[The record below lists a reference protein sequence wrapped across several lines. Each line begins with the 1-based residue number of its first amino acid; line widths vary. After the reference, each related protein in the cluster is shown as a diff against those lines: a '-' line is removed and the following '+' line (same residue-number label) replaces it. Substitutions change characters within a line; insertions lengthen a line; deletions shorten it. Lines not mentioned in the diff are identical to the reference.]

1 MALTHRIKP
10 GSKVSLDDIDPDD
23 TGPYRGKDDPKAQ
36 QQLAEDVE
44 RLKAL
49 QERLYAEGKQ
59 ALLVIL
65 QAMDAGG
72 KDGTL
77 RHVVGPLDSRSVHVV
92 AFKAPSDEER
102 GHDFLWRVHAHAPR
116 KGEITVFNRS
126 HYEDVLVVRV
136 MKLAPKEL
144 WSKRY
149 DHINAFE
156 RLLADEGT
164 RVVKFFLHISK
175 GEQKKRLEERL
186 ADPEKRWKFDPGD
199 LPVREKWGEFRKA
212 YEGALSKC
220 STDWAPWHVVPAN
233 NKWYRN
239 LAVARTLVETL
250 EDMAPK
256 YPKPAFDY
264 RSIVIP

>member
-1 MALTHRIKP
+1 MALTHRIKQ
-10 GSKVSLDDIDPDD
+10 GSKVSLDDIDPAE
-23 TGPYRGKDDPKAQ
+23 TGPYRGKDDPKVVR
-36 QQLAEDVE
+36 QLQEDVE
-44 RLKAL
+44 RLKEL

-59 ALLVIL
+59 ALLVVF

-92 AFKAPSDEER
+92 AFKAPSEEER

-126 HYEDVLVVRV
+126 HYEDVLIGRV
-136 MKLAPKEL
+136 MKLAPKEI
-144 WSKRY
+144 WSQRY

-156 RLLADEGT
+156 RLLAAEGT

-175 GEQKKRLEERL
+175 DEQKRRLEERI

-199 LPVREKWGEFRKA
+199 LPVREKWDDFRKA
-212 YEGALSKC
+212 YEVALSKC
-220 STDWAPWHVVPAN
+220 STDWAPWHVVPAD

-239 LAVARTLVETL
+239 LAVARTLVKTL

-256 YPKPAFDY
+256 FPEPSFDY
-264 RSIVIP
+264 RSIVIR